1 MKPDL
6 ITTDCCNLTEREL
19 GQSVC
24 FDEGRLSD
32 AKFGADTP
40 DTPVTPPASPR
51 PPLPTRLADED
62 LQESWWSLELQT
74 VTQTW
79 PGGGL
84 QRLLVQWTFVTSRCL
99 ENSNYKYRNSIEIYF
114 RWCSWNACSS
124 QLQWYNHKQYYQVCQ
139 LQLNNALEWIKCLET
154 MSGGRGMT
162 PSSLYS
168 RAGRTPGWCSGQY
181 LLEIVYTIIL
191 SWWNYKV
198 K

>member
-6 ITTDCCNLTEREL
+6 ITTDCCSLTEREL

-24 FDEGRLSD
+24 CDEGRLSD
-32 AKFGADTP
+32 AKFGAN
-40 DTPVTPPASPR
+40 TPVTPPASPR

-139 LQLNNALEWIKCLET
+139 LKLNNALECQKFRDYVGWAWYDT
-154 MSGGRGMT
+154 QFYVFQGWQN
-162 PSSLYS
+162 S
-168 RAGRTPGWCSGQY
+168 RVMLRSVFIRDCIHNNTV
-181 LLEIVYTIIL
+181 L
-191 SWWNYKV
+191 V
-198 K
+198 KL